1 MAYGTGPE
9 PERESKRTND
19 LARSRAICHKL
30 YALLLNGI
38 RFPSDE
44 LCLDSQGG

>member
-9 PERESKRTND
+9 PECESKRTNA

-30 YALLLNGI
+30 YAFLLNGM
-38 RFPSDE
+38 RFSRDE
-44 LCLDSQGG
+44 LYLGSLDG